1 VERLGLMPK
10 SKRLKAQLKVQL
22 DQQKQRETEGK
33 AEKAGEAMAAALI
46 GGSGGCGPGGGK
58 AAREKARAER
68 EEKERASL
76 LAEAVADMEDGMDD
90 PVAASAAA
98 AAAEAALGAAASAS
112 AAAASAAVDSESKN
126 GNGLAAGVGAAG
138 GPGGAGGA
146 GGGADLLLPG
156 AERKW
161 LHVSLCD
168 ALADMKDYF
177 LMVHLQY
184 QCDKCGE
191 FIVNGVVHASE
202 AQGVDLCAACYA
214 EERAGPNGGSMADDF
229 KAIEVVLREL
239 ASASADPDAPTPD
252 AEKGSFTSA
261 GKLFLKLCEFRHQ
274 FDTLRRAKFTTMLM
288 LQYLHAIVE
297 PRVTAYPCDE
307 DDGPVGEPTPF
318 GGSYGA
324 HGDGQKFVLS
334 LYHRGRERFPWK
346 HEKMAEAAEAEDG
359 AGAELALGGAGDTE
373 DHDRPP
379 VGGLMA
385 GGAMARAGG
394 MADAGAAGQL
404 GTGGAAANEACNEVD
419 HPDVGRT
426 INLLWPEDNM
436 MYP

>member
-1 VERLGLMPK
+1 MPK

-33 AEKAGEAMAAALI
+33 AEAAGEAMAAALS
-46 GGSGGCGPGGGK
+46 GGSGGGGPGGGK

-76 LAEAVADMEDGMDD
+76 LAEATADMEEGMED

-112 AAAASAAVDSESKN
+112 ASAAASGAAVDSAE
-126 GNGLAAGVGAAG
+126 AAGAG
-138 GPGGAGGA
+138 GGPGGA

-191 FIVNGVVHASE
+191 FVVNGVVHASE

-373 DHDRPP
+373 DHGRPP

-385 GGAMARAGG
+385 GHGAMAMVGG
-394 MADAGAAGQL
+394 HADGGAMAGQL
-404 GTGGAAANEACNEVD
+404 GTGGAAANEAACNEVD